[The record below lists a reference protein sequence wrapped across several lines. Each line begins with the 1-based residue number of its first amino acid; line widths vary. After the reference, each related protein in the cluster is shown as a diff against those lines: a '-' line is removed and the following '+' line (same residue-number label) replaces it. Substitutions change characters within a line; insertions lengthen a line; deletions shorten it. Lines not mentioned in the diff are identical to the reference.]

1 MDEVKIYAA
10 CEVMIIVTEVIGG
23 EFDDIIRKYH
33 LEDGTELEEYLYGLN
48 QFTQFVE
55 IGHKEIMR
63 KKIVD
68 DLISRKE
75 QFQMYQNFGRDFMPI
90 LSTMRQHN
98 MQFTYDERMEL
109 YGYKLNTKDK
119 S

>member
-1 MDEVKIYAA
+1 MKIYEASD
-10 CEVMIIVTEVIGG
+10 VKIIVTEVIGG
-23 EFDDIIRKYH
+23 EFDDIVRKYH

-55 IGHKEIMR
+55 MGHKEIIR

-109 YGYKLNTKDK
+109 YGYNKNTKDK